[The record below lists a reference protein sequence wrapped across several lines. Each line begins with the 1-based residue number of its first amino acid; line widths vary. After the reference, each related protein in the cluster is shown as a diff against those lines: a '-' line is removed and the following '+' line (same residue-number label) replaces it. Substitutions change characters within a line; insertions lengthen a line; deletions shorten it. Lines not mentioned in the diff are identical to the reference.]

1 MLKKVLIS
9 TILGVTLLST
19 CVSAGERTAQGDD
32 IYNPNNYRTEYD
44 AESQLTLN
52 INEEVLK
59 LYTKAEV
66 LILVSDYLDNRQLPF
81 TTTRINYDLLIEP
94 ITTNTYKVI
103 LF

>member
-1 MLKKVLIS
+1 MTKNYN
-9 TILGVTLLST
+9 
-19 CVSAGERTAQGDD
+19 GE
-32 IYNPNNYRTEYD
+32 
-44 AESQLTLN
+44 LTLN

-66 LILVSDYLDNRQLPF
+66 LILVSDYLDNRQLPV

-94 ITTNTYKVI
+94 ITTSTYNVT

>member
-1 MLKKVLIS
+1 M
-9 TILGVTLLST
+9 TIYQKAIKLRKMCESRKT
-19 CVSAGERTAQGDD
+19 CSGC
-32 IYNPNNYRTEYD
+32 IYN
-44 AESQLTLN
+44 SKLTLN

-94 ITTNTYKVI
+94 ITTSTYNVT

>member
-1 MLKKVLIS
+1 MSK
-9 TILGVTLLST
+9 
-19 CVSAGERTAQGDD
+19 
-32 IYNPNNYRTEYD
+32 NYIGK
-44 AESQLTLN
+44 LTLN
-52 INEEVLK
+52 ISEQVLK

-94 ITTNTYKVI
+94 ITTSTYNVI